1 VLLRTSFAVATAT
14 CLALSGAPAAMG
26 KSKVSSGG
34 AAYVPT
40 SAAPAP
46 APAPAPAQ
54 TPTPAAAT
62 APTMPALTGGQV
74 YGVVT
79 PAVPPIV
86 IPGVVAKILPN
97 GFAAA
102 PAGAP
107 LAVQAA
113 IFAAN
118 QIVGRAYVY
127 GGGHQSFTSLGYDCS
142 GTVSFALH
150 GGNLLA
156 TPMDSSD
163 FMRWGVRGPGQW
175 ITVYTNPSHAY
186 MTIAGIRLDTSTAGD
201 PSGLSG
207 PRWRPLERSSRGFH
221 ARSLPGL

>member
-1 VLLRTSFAVATAT
+1 MIAAVATAT
-14 CLALSGAPAAMG
+14 GLALALAPVALAS
-26 KSKVSSGG
+26 SKISSGG
-34 AAYVPT
+34 AVYA
-40 SAAPAP
+40 
-46 APAPAPAQ
+46 
-54 TPTPAAAT
+54 PAAAIPAIPAPPAAVTPPAVPALPTT
-62 APTMPALTGGQV
+62 ATMPALTGGQV
-74 YGVVT
+74 YGQVT

-86 IPGVVAKILPN
+86 IPGTVAKILPT
-97 GFAAA
+97 GYAAA

-107 LAVQAA
+107 VAVQAA

-127 GGGHQSFTSLGYDCS
+127 GGGHQSFISVGYDCS

-150 GGNLLA
+150 GASLLPA
-156 TPMDSSD
+156 PMDSSD

-201 PSGLSG
+201 PSGLQG
-207 PRWRPLERSSRGFH
+207 PRWRPLARSSKGFH

>member
-1 VLLRTSFAVATAT
+1 M
-14 CLALSGAPAAMG
+14 ALIGAPAAMA
-26 KSKVSSGG
+26 KSKTSSGG
-34 AAYVPT
+34 AVYVPV
-40 SAAPAP
+40 SAPAP
-46 APAPAPAQ
+46 AAPVP
-54 TPTPAAAT
+54 PAAPGAPTVPT
-62 APTMPALTGGQV
+62 ATMPAVTGGQV
-74 YGVVT
+74 YGVVA
-79 PAVPPIV
+79 PAVPPAV
-86 IPGVVAKILPN
+86 VPGVVAKILPN
-97 GFAAA
+97 GYAAA

-107 LAVQAA
+107 PAVQAA

-127 GGGHQSFTSLGYDCS
+127 GGGHQSFTSVGYDCS

-150 GGNLLA
+150 GGDLLA

-207 PRWRPLERSSRGFH
+207 PRWRPLERSSKGFH
-221 ARSLPGL
+221 ARTLPGL

>member
-1 VLLRTSFAVATAT
+1 M
-14 CLALSGAPAAMG
+14 ALIGAPAAMA
-26 KSKVSSGG
+26 KSKASSGG
-34 AAYVPT
+34 AVYVPV
-40 SAAPAP
+40 SAPAP
-46 APAPAPAQ
+46 APAAPV
-54 TPTPAAAT
+54 PPAAPGAPTVPT
-62 APTMPALTGGQV
+62 ATMPAVTGGQV
-74 YGVVT
+74 YGVVA
-79 PAVPPIV
+79 PAVPPV
-86 IPGVVAKILPN
+86 VVPGVVAKILPN
-97 GFAAA
+97 GYAAA

-107 LAVQAA
+107 PAVQAA

-127 GGGHQSFTSLGYDCS
+127 GGGHQSFTSVGYDCS

-150 GGNLLA
+150 GGDLLA

-207 PRWRPLERSSRGFH
+207 PRWRPLERSSKGFH
-221 ARSLPGL
+221 ARTLPGL

>member
-1 VLLRTSFAVATAT
+1 VLLRASFAVATAT
-14 CLALSGAPAAMG
+14 CLALIGASAATANA
-26 KSKVSSGG
+26 KSSSGG
-34 AAYVPT
+34 AVYAPPPLP
-40 SAAPAP
+40 PAP
-46 APAPAPAQ
+46 VVPAVPAVPGI
-54 TPTPAAAT
+54 PTA
-62 APTMPALTGGQV
+62 TMPAVTGGQV

-79 PAVPPIV
+79 PAVPPV
-86 IPGVVAKILPN
+86 VVPGLVAKILPN
-97 GFAAA
+97 GYAAA

-107 LAVQAA
+107 PAVQAA

-175 ITVYTNPSHAY
+175 ITVFTNPSHAY

-221 ARSLPGL
+221 ARTLPGL